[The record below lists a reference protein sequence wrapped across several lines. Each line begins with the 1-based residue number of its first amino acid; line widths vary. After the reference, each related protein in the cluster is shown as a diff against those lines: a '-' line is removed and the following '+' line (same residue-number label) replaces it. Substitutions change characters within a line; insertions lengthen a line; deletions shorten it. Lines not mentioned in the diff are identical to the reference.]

1 MEDVNMSIN
10 QHNVLNIYRRLYPIK
25 EENESFLS
33 GRTIRTY
40 GIIGTTEKEYVKA
53 VYCHPAH
60 LTYMQST
67 S

>member
-1 MEDVNMSIN
+1 M
-10 QHNVLNIYRRLYPIK
+10 YPIN